1 MNNTSHRKLDEIFS
15 KFNTALAE
23 LYGDL
28 IELSASENYRKLII
42 FAFNE
47 TLNDTSRF
55 HKLISYIYC
64 RSNEGAGTV
73 L

>member
-28 IELSASENYRKLII
+28 IELSTSENYRKLII

-47 TLNDTSRF
+47 TLNDTSHF
-55 HKLISYIYC
+55 YKLISSLLF
-64 RSNEGAGTV
+64 RQK
-73 L
+73 